1 VFQSPRCRIKIEK
14 APAFTGALNGDMR
27 VRGWGASSAH
37 FLTCLEKLVLN
48 LKCCIAD
55 FLLCF
60 SDFLLNRI
68 RSFRDL
74 VLVVLI
80 ARHNVAPFNCKEPIR
95 CLAFFAQARLTH
107 KYAYQSLSLM
117 HRGPWAAL
125 DTTLLFKEIR
135 NGRSRR
141 EDYP

>member
-1 VFQSPRCRIKIEK
+1 MTARPI
-14 APAFTGALNGDMR
+14 
-27 VRGWGASSAH
+27 SSH
-37 FLTCLEKLVLN
+37 VLN

-60 SDFLLNRI
+60 SDFLLTGFR
-68 RSFRDL
+68 RFRDL

-107 KYAYQSLSLM
+107 KYAYQSPSLM

-125 DTTLLFKEIR
+125 NTTLAFKEIK

-141 EDYP
+141 EDYPCRKRLLDQALSMLHARREITHQRSFLSQRWAV